1 MNQITIRF
9 EAKFDNP
16 DGTKDGVF
24 LTFDKEGIDKVLYI
38 NKSNRVQ
45 HTSDPAYD
53 DLLSQISFLCIGYE
67 PVAIEGSID

>member
-24 LTFDKEGIDKVLYI
+24 LTFDKELGYLDVVTLA
-38 NKSNRVQ
+38 
-45 HTSDPAYD
+45 HTAN
-53 DLLSQISFLCIGYE
+53 LLGLAS
-67 PVAIEGSID
+67 V